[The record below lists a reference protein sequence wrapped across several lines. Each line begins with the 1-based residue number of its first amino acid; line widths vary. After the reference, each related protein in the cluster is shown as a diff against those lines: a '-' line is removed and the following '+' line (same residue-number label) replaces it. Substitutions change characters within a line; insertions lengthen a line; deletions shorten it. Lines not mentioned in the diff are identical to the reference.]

1 MPASPGRVVRPRRPA
16 PSVLVR
22 CEGEPP
28 GTSAAGTDH
37 RAEPVGVQHLRDPV
51 LPGADEGLRA
61 VAAVRDLFICLIAI
75 VEDPEAGR
83 GKLFVPQAAAE
94 PRPTR
99 LAAIGRARQWA
110 AGVAIAWSGRRRAR
124 SICCTVHRANLVDDH
139 PRAKGRGQSSGEPAA

>member
-1 MPASPGRVVRPRRPA
+1 MPASPGRVVTAARPA
-16 PSVLVR
+16 PSALAG

-28 GTSAAGTDH
+28 GPSAAGTEH

-61 VAAVRDLFICLIAI
+61 VAAVRDLVVCLIAI

-83 GKLFVPQAAAE
+83 GKLFVPQAEAE

-99 LAAIGRARQWA
+99 LAAIGRAHQRA
-110 AGVAIAWSGRRRAR
+110 AGVAVPCSGRRRAR
-124 SICCTVHRANLVDDH
+124 SIWCAVHRANLVDDH
-139 PRAKGRGQSSGEPAA
+139 PRAKGRGQTSGEPAA